1 MALEHPEEY
10 TVIIAS
16 PSQRE
21 QHVRATYE
29 VWGEAM
35 TLDVSLVWS
44 ERFGEYSNTGPDRD
58 VLGKL
63 G

>member
-1 MALEHPEEY
+1 MALEHPEAY
-10 TVIIAS
+10 TVVIAS

-35 TLDVSLVWS
+35 TPEVSVALP
-44 ERFGEYSNTGPDRD
+44 E
-58 VLGKL
+58 
-63 G
+63 